1 MNAPDTPHPR
11 NPGNSAV
18 VIAIVGYRNAG
29 DVHTCLSALGALTEK
44 NILISICEN
53 GGAAAFSAL
62 IARLSEL
69 VDFGVEP
76 LPARDQRVVKSRGGQ
91 LRHGGAP
98 VRIYQANDN
107 LGYAGGINVSLAQL
121 GPDQP
126 WSAMWILNPDTQPHP
141 DALTAL
147 IARACAGFGIVGS
160 RVIFKDTGRVQC
172 YGGGHWRW
180 IIANGRNLGMNAT
193 RDAAADVEA
202 IERKMNYVSGASL
215 FATRDYIERVGPFDE
230 RYFLYCEEVDWCFRR
245 GTDRLGY
252 AHDSIVYHT
261 HGTTMGSS
269 TTRKTRSPLS
279 VYLDERNR
287 LLVTRRFLPARYL
300 LVAAMA
306 LLFTLQYVK
315 AGAIKNFF
323 VALSGWFAGL
333 RGEEGLPKRFA
344 AHEATP

>member
-29 DVHTCLSALGALTEK
+29 DVHTCLSALAALTEK

-53 GGAAAFSAL
+53 GGAVAFSAL

-69 VDFGVEP
+69 VEFGAEP

-91 LRHGGAP
+91 LRQGGAP

-147 IARACAGFGIVGS
+147 IARARAGFGIVGS
-160 RVIFKDTGRVQC
+160 RMIFKNTGRVQC
-172 YGGGHWRW
+172 YGGGRWRW
-180 IIANGRNLGMNAT
+180 IIARGRNLGWN
-193 RDAAADVEA
+193 AAADATPDVET
-202 IERKMNYVSGASL
+202 IEREMNYVSGASL
-215 FATRDYIERVGPFDE
+215 YATRDHIERTGPLDE
-230 RYFLYCEEVDWCFRR
+230 RYFLYCEEVDWCFR
-245 GTDRLGY
+245 GNSRLGY
-252 AHDSIVYHT
+252 AHDSIVHHA
-261 HGTTMGSS
+261 HGTTIGSTS
-269 TTRKTRSPLS
+269 TRKTWSDLT
-279 VYLDERNR
+279 VYLDERNK
-287 LLVTRRFLPARYL
+287 LLITRRFFPGRYFLVL
-300 LVAAMA
+300 LASLV
-306 LLFTLQYVK
+306 LTLQYLRLGAPKNFLV
-315 AGAIKNFF
+315 AIK
-323 VALSGWFAGL
+323 GWWAGL

-344 AHEATP
+344 PREATP